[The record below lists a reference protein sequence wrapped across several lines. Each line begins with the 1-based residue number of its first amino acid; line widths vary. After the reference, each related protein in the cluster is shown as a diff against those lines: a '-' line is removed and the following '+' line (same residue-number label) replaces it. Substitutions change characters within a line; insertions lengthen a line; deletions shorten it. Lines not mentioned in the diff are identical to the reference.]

1 MKTLEEIY
9 EGHNNGNSGAGH
21 GDKGT
26 VHSYIPEYERLFSP
40 FRNKKI
46 NILEIGIAY
55 GESLELWDKYF
66 PNANIFGAD
75 IHDIEIFSDQF
86 KPNGYKDD
94 ERFTIW
100 ISDATKPEFL
110 DVIGDTKFDIII
122 DDGLHTPEANAK
134 TLKNFWPLLKPD
146 GIYFVEDAW
155 PFDMMKSQEITDNG
169 WFKNKTHIYND
180 FKYNMFL
187 HELENKHVE
196 RYDLRENQQADSYIF
211 KVTNAR

>member
-9 EGHNNGNSGAGH
+9 QRSRRSMNSGAGH

-26 VHSYIPEYERLFSP
+26 VHSYIPEYERLFNP

-66 PNANIFGAD
+66 TNANVFGAD
-75 IHDIEIFSDQF
+75 IHDIEIFS
-86 KPNGYKDD
+86 KPGGYKDD

-122 DDGLHTPEANAK
+122 DDGSHQLNDQISTFE
-134 TLKNFWPLLKPD
+134 LLKDRINPGGLFIIEDVANITIDAIEFEEKHDNIEIYD
-146 GIYFVEDAW
+146 GR
-155 PFDMMKSQEITDNG
+155 
-169 WFKNKTHIYND
+169 
-180 FKYNMFL
+180 
-187 HELENKHVE
+187 ELKG
-196 RYDLRENQQADSYIF
+196 RYDDALIILKF
-211 KVTNAR
+211 

>member
-9 EGHNNGNSGAGH
+9 QRSRRSMNSGAGH

-66 PNANIFGAD
+66 TNANVFGAD
-75 IHDIEIFSDQF
+75 IHDIEIFS
-86 KPNGYKDD
+86 KPGGYKDD

-122 DDGLHTPEANAK
+122 DDGSHQLNDQISTFE
-134 TLKNFWPLLKPD
+134 LLKDRINPGGLFIIDAIEFEEKHDNIEIYD
-146 GIYFVEDAW
+146 GR
-155 PFDMMKSQEITDNG
+155 
-169 WFKNKTHIYND
+169 
-180 FKYNMFL
+180 
-187 HELENKHVE
+187 ELKG
-196 RYDLRENQQADSYIF
+196 RYDDALIILKF
-211 KVTNAR
+211 